1 MGRKPKSE
9 KIILETIG
17 IDSLTFTEIV
27 KRTGLPRATVSHA
40 LKRLQKKELV
50 MGLVKN
56 GKVRWEITPK
66 AATILMGSK
75 SKLTREVLE
84 SLVSRLGGKELT
96 QWSKQDWAFLFEKMK
111 LLPFFKEEPELN
123 KKFEKMKKE
132 IIEVWPEMR
141 KEISLRFAVISAS
154 ALIALEGLESVED
167 KKKYLDNYA
176 VNAITT
182 ISTPIVYHFIRI
194 LQKIIG
200 VTPNAS
206 SSS

>member
-84 SLVSRLGGKELT
+84 LSL
-96 QWSKQDWAFLFEKMK
+96 
-111 LLPFFKEEPELN
+111 
-123 KKFEKMKKE
+123 
-132 IIEVWPEMR
+132 IHI
-141 KEISLRFAVISAS
+141 
-154 ALIALEGLESVED
+154 
-167 KKKYLDNYA
+167 
-176 VNAITT
+176 
-182 ISTPIVYHFIRI
+182 
-194 LQKIIG
+194 
-200 VTPNAS
+200 
-206 SSS
+206 